1 MNIILMYDY
10 TIFNLRV
17 AVTLPFFLSK
27 PGPKLR
33 PPWPAFSANEG
44 RWKMQW
50 KRLEMVEI
58 GVGTQRNDPTSHMKW
73 RWS

>member
-1 MNIILMYDY
+1 MYVIYKEYTYTNIILMYDY

-17 AVTLPFFLSK
+17 AVTLPFLLSK

-50 KRLEMVEI
+50 KRLEIGEMV
-58 GVGTQRNDPTSHMKW
+58 
-73 RWS
+73 